1 MSRWQ
6 MANIIPPDALLG
18 FYRDGLFP
26 MAGPE
31 GIRLF
36 SPDPRGIIPI
46 DGFKV
51 PHGMKKSLKDERWK
65 VTIDTAFENVMLGC
79 ADRDET
85 WIDET
90 IFLSYSLLHRQGHA
104 HSVEV
109 WRDGEL
115 AGGLY
120 GVSIGAAFF
129 GESMFHRVTGASKIA
144 LFWLVEI
151 LRSQGFKLLDT
162 QWITPHLAGFGA
174 IEVPRSD
181 YLKMLAESITRE
193 ATFKAES
200 CDFSGLGL
208 LEDLHG

>member
-151 LRSQGFKLLDT
+151 LRSEGFKLLDT

-200 CDFSGLGL
+200 CDFLGLGL